1 MTRSSDAQGSGG
13 STVHQVGNNQVL
25 SGYCIDDEVPCLKKN
40 SMYKTW
46 KEKKGRVCG
55 QDKAQ
60 PGKFEVTARGSV
72 NSKVRIGAKPM
83 KTKIVSFFF
92 FFSVRE
98 IRIRG
103 PMFCC

>member
-25 SGYCIDDEVPCLKKN
+25 SGSCIDDEVPCLKKN

-92 FFSVRE
+92 FFFQSE
-98 IRIRG
+98 K
-103 PMFCC
+103 